1 MAQPSLVVP
10 ASAGAWLIA
19 RLHLGEI
26 DYCAGDVIDVVRKNV
41 QRDVGD
47 CLDDVAI
54 GQASGPCPQEV
65 GIADFTALHH
75 DAAREFED
83 GVGLLGCGVG
93 MTRVSDVFLGEADFA
108 ADERVRA
115 EAVAAEVALSD
126 GKGDLLT
133 DLGVET
139 AAGKRAAEVEI
150 ALERGWGR
158 AEHAEKIRHDTQ
170 VALYAVEE
178 LFGFARRVRRV
189 ELSDAVHV
197 SYF

>member
-19 RLHLGEI
+19 RLHFGEI
-26 DYCAGDVIDVVRKNV
+26 HYCAGDVVDVVRENV

-47 CLDDVAI
+47 GLDDVAV
-54 GQASGPCPQEV
+54 GQAGGACLLEV
-65 GIADFTALHH
+65 GVADFAALHH
-75 DAAREFED
+75 DAARELED
-83 GVGLLGCGVG
+83 GVGLLGRGVG
-93 MTRVSDVFLGEADFA
+93 MTRVGDVFLREADFA

-115 EAVAAEVALSD
+115 EAVAAQVALGD

-150 ALERGWGR
+150 ALERGGR
-158 AEHAEKIRHDTQ
+158 RAQHAEEIRHDAQ
-170 VALYAVEE
+170 LALHAVEE
-178 LFGFARRVRRV
+178 LLGFAGRLGRV